1 MKARIG
7 FVLGMFVAVAATAV
21 AADAVKLDG
30 VKCVV
35 ASNKDAKADN
45 SVEYKGGKV
54 FFCCQNCPKAFAKD
68 TAKFATKANMQLVA
82 TGQAKQKACP
92 FSGED
97 VDANTKIKVSGVEVA
112 FCCEMCKAK
121 AEASKEPAELIF
133 NDKAFDKG
141 FKVGKSE

>member
-7 FVLGMFVAVAATAV
+7 FVLGIVVSVAATAF

-35 ASNKDAKADN
+35 ASSKDAKADN
-45 SVEYKGGKV
+45 AVEYKGGKV
-54 FFCCQNCPKAFAKD
+54 YFCCQNCPKAFAKD
-68 TAKFATKANMQLVA
+68 TAKFATKANTQLVA

-97 VDANTKIKVSGVEVA
+97 VDPNTKIKVSGVEVG
-112 FCCEMCKAK
+112 FCCDMCKAK
-121 AEASKEPAELIF
+121 AEASKDAAELIF